1 MARKHPE
8 KAPAV
13 SKATAKPA
21 RKTTQKTS
29 KQSRSPSRKPV
40 KADISDLTQISLKHR
55 QQMIQEAAYYLAERR
70 GFISGHEMED
80 WLTAESTIDADLQNL
95 RG

>member
-8 KAPAV
+8 KATAV
-13 SKATAKPA
+13 SKATTKPA
-21 RKTTQKTS
+21 RKTTQKAS
-29 KQSRSPSRKPV
+29 KQSRSPSTKSVKP
-40 KADISDLTQISLKHR
+40 DIADLTQISPMHR

-80 WLTAESTIDADLQNL
+80 WLTAESTIDAELENL